1 MPYTACVLEES
12 SRTTLVEWM
21 HSTQQPPQHFEV
33 LCHHCTVDLK
43 PIAKSMGAEFNGQRH
58 ELKVVRV
65 GRLDGIMAVEV
76 ETVVP
81 SKNNRKHITT
91 CCDRVNGWKPM
102 KSNDIVEWTD
112 IEPFTLFGV
121 VKECE

>member
-1 MPYTACVLEES
+1 MPYTACVLDES

-21 HSTQQPPQHFEV
+21 HSTQQPAEHFEV
-33 LCHHCTVDLK
+33 LCHHVTIDLK

-58 ELKVVRV
+58 EMRVVRF

-81 SKNNRKHITT
+81 SKNDRKHITL
-91 CCDRVNGWKPM
+91 CCDKVNGWKP
-102 KSNDIVEWTD
+102 KQSNDIVEWTD
-112 IEPFTLFGV
+112 IEPFILYGV
-121 VKECE
+121 VQEVA

>member
-1 MPYTACVLEES
+1 MPYTACVLDES

-21 HSTQQPPQHFEV
+21 HSTQQPAEHFEV
-33 LCHHCTVDLK
+33 LCHHVTIDLK

-58 ELKVVRV
+58 EMRVVRF

-76 ETVVP
+76 ETLVP
-81 SKNNRKHITT
+81 SKNARKHITL

-102 KSNDIVEWTD
+102 RSNDIVEWTD
-112 IEPFTLFGV
+112 IEPFVLYGV
-121 VKECE
+121 VQECA

>member
-21 HSTQQPPQHFEV
+21 YSNHEVPEHFEILAHHSTI
-33 LCHHCTVDLK
+33 DLK
-43 PIAKSMGAEFNGQRH
+43 PMVKSMGQPFDGQRH
-58 ELKVVRV
+58 ELKVIRF

-81 SKNNRKHITT
+81 SKNDRKHITL
-91 CCDRVNGWKPM
+91 CYDKPNGWKP
-102 KSNDIVEWTD
+102 KQSNDIVEWTD
-112 IEPFTLFGV
+112 IEPFVLYGV
-121 VKECE
+121 VKECA